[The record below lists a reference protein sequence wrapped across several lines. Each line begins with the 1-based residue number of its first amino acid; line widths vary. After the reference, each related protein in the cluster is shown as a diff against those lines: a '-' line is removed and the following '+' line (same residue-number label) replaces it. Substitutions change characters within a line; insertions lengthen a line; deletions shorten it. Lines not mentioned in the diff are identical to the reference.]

1 MQHAFT
7 CTLAQGALTLLLVLL
22 ACTRAPAQ
30 VVQFHLDGSPE
41 GTVSGAPAT
50 ARLFPGAAFVD
61 SVEGQGVE
69 PGAVGPALS
78 IPVSPETWGERG
90 TLAFRFRTS
99 RTIRAAKLLG
109 PDAKPIQA
117 TLLTCPVG
125 KIILTEGPAH
135 PILRVIVAQPGSSK
149 PLQGNIYWSHL
160 KGGRWYHLA
169 VAWDL
174 PSGAVDTYLN
184 GVLQEDTFLEDVG
197 PLMLDP
203 DAPLELGGSMGE
215 SDRRAS
221 LAIDE
226 VQLFDDY
233 MTEAHLAPTLADRR
247 INALEGEGRTVY
259 DEPLD
264 LSPYRLRIAY
274 EADFSAPLNW
284 VHEDSLFDGDK
295 RVRRPDGAEW
305 VLEGPGK
312 AWTEDGRL
320 WMETH
325 GGDDGHLVLW
335 NTREFPSD
343 FLLEY
348 GFSPDDS
355 NRGLHIVFLGA
366 KSLSGGSIFDL
377 DLPLRGGLFRNY
389 HSGELNCY
397 HISGFATSETGR
409 PRRTTNVRKNQGFF
423 LVTCGDDRITGQ
435 GPGPHLFRLLKVG
448 GKIALETR
456 GLIASRFD
464 DDGETYGPVWQ
475 EGLIGLR
482 IMGYTG
488 KASFSHFRV
497 WEVHP
502 AE

>member
-1 MQHAFT
+1 MQYAFT
-7 CTLAQGALTLLLVLL
+7 CTLAQGALAILLVLL

-30 VVQFHLDGSPE
+30 IAQFRLDGTLE
-41 GTVSGAPAT
+41 GTISGEPAAATLLSGAV
-50 ARLFPGAAFVD
+50 FVE

-69 PGAVGPALS
+69 PGAAGPALS
-78 IPVSPETWGERG
+78 IPVTPDTWGDRG
-90 TLAFRFRTS
+90 TLAFRFRAS
-99 RTIRAAKLLG
+99 RTIRAAKLAG
-109 PDAKPIQA
+109 PDARPIQA

-125 KIILTEGPAH
+125 KFILIEGPAH
-135 PILRVIVAQPGSSK
+135 PILRVIVAQPDVSK
-149 PLQGNIYWSHL
+149 PLQGNIYLSHL
-160 KGGRWYHLA
+160 KADRWYHLA

-174 PSGAVDTYLN
+174 PSGTVDTYLN
-184 GVLQEDTFLEDVG
+184 GVLQEDTFLQDVG
-197 PLMLDP
+197 PLMLDL

-215 SDRRAS
+215 GDRRAT

-233 MTEAHLAPTLADRR
+233 MTEEQLGPTLAGRR

-259 DEPLD
+259 SEPLD
-264 LSPYRLRIAY
+264 LSPYRLKLAY
-274 EADFSAPLNW
+274 EADFNAPLNW
-284 VHEDSLFDGDK
+284 VHEASLFDGEK
-295 RVRRPDGAEW
+295 RVGRPDGAEW

-312 AWTEDGRL
+312 AWTEGGRL

-335 NTREFPSD
+335 NTRQFPGD

-348 GFSPDDS
+348 GFSPNDS
-355 NRGLHIVFLGA
+355 SRGLHIVFFGA

-377 DLPLRGGLFRNY
+377 DLPLREGIFRNY
-389 HSGELNCY
+389 HSGEMNCY

-456 GLIASRFD
+456 GLIATRFD
-464 DDGETYGPVWQ
+464 DDGQTYGPVWQ

-482 IMGYTG
+482 IMGYTA